1 MASLLVYQVGRGR
14 PDAYDEVTDSRRPRR
29 GKGHKKQ
36 YPIEIGQSASEQRG
50 V

>member
-1 MASLLVYQVGRGR
+1 MAPLLVYQVGCGR

-36 YPIEIGQSASEQRG
+36 YLY
-50 V
+50 